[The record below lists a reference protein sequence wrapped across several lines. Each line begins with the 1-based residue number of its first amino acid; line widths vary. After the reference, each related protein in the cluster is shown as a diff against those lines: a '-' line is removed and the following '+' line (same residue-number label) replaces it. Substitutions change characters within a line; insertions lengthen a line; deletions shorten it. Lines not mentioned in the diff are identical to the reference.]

1 MDKTIKSI
9 VAISQC
15 LDISARHAVHL
26 KYKRFL
32 FVKIKYFKSLENKKE
47 MAACGLAQLC

>member
-1 MDKTIKSI
+1 MDKTI

-15 LDISARHAVHL
+15 LDISARHVVHL

-32 FVKIKYFKSLENKKE
+32 FVKIKIFKIIRE
-47 MAACGLAQLC
+47 

>member
-1 MDKTIKSI
+1 MFSPQTQKMSEVMDKTSKSI

-32 FVKIKYFKSLENKKE
+32 FVKVKIF
-47 MAACGLAQLC
+47 